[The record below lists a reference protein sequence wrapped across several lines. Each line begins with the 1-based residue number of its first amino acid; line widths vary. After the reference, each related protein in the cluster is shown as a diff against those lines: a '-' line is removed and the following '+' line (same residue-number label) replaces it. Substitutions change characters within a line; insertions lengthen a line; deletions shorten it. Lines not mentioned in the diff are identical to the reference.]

1 MDENMIYYV
10 ISFLIGLAVFW
21 GPAIYFVMVSVV
33 ASNDQGAET
42 SLQDFTTEGLGGLK
56 TERDEVEEEPP
67 KFEIPKWVEGYEDY
81 FKDESGKGGTK

>member
-42 SLQDFTTEGLGGLK
+42 SL
-56 TERDEVEEEPP
+56 
-67 KFEIPKWVEGYEDY
+67 
-81 FKDESGKGGTK
+81 